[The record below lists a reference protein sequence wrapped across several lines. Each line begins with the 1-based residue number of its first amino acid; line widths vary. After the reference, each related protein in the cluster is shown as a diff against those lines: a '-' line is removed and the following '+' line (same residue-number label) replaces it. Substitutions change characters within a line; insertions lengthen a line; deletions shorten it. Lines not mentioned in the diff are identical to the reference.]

1 MSFIHQLMF
10 STWKKKQVALIRLIL
25 FFLCTFYRFYLRSS
39 FIFQLIFVGCWLC
52 AYLYM
57 VNLHSIYESI
67 GTATYMPNDNSTKTN
82 IMLYGYGFVVLNVV
96 QGTFILVFHCM
107 QNEKVE
113 NRCDG
118 RLQNVDSFSRDL
130 NLYFSIDST
139 CISKIYSATFMAA
152 TMSFV
157 WNWNDGW

>member
-1 MSFIHQLMF
+1 MIKS
-10 STWKKKQVALIRLIL
+10 LI
-25 FFLCTFYRFYLRSS
+25 FFYRFYLRSS

-67 GTATYMPNDNSTKTN
+67 GTATYMLNDDSTKTN

-107 QNEKVE
+107 QNEKVG
-113 NRCDG
+113 NRCDE
-118 RLQNVDSFSRDL
+118 RFQNVNNVISCDL
-130 NLYFSIDST
+130 HLYFSIDST

-152 TMSFV
+152 TVSFM